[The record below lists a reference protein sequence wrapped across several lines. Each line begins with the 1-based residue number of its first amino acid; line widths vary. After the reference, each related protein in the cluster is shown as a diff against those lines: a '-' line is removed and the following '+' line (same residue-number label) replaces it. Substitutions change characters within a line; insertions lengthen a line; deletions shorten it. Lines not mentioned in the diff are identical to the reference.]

1 MTPEQKL
8 ELFLADGAETGRD
21 VAFAAIVMERVA
33 RRRAWLTAAA
43 AAPWALIAAV
53 VLWALHPGRA
63 LPAGQLTGGLTGA
76 AAILALTATGLIG
89 ARLAVRELGR
99 R

>member
-8 ELFLADGAETGRD
+8 DLFFAGDAAPARD
-21 VAFAAIVMERVA
+21 LVFTAAVMERVA

-43 AAPWALIAAV
+43 AAPWAVIGAV
-53 VLWALHPGRA
+53 VLWALHPVLA
-63 LPAGQLTGGLTGA
+63 APAGQLTGGLSGA
-76 AAILALTATGLIG
+76 AAILALTATGLVG
-89 ARLAVRELGR
+89 ARLAVRGLGR